1 MSHSFDKRFLNAYYV
16 SGTVLGAG
24 NTFVKR
30 TEKVFVIM
38 KFISHRKDK
47 NKCGID

>member
-1 MSHSFDKRFLNAYYV
+1 MSRSFDKRLLNVYYV

-24 NTFVKR
+24 NTSVKK

-38 KFISHRKDK
+38 KFKSHKKDRQK
-47 NKCGID
+47 